1 MVTQVSTPTMEEQMA
16 LSLVSHV
23 PDLIDSRGW
32 TFDQFAGYCRI
43 EGLSD
48 FTARRLADGD
58 TRMNTETL
66 YKVCKALSVDIGDVL
81 SRTDM

>member
-1 MVTQVSTPTMEEQMA
+1 MATQLRTPTMEEQME
-16 LSLVSHV
+16 LELTSHV
-23 PDLIDSRGW
+23 PELIESRGW
-32 TFDQFAGYCRI
+32 TFDQFAGYCRL

-66 YKVCKALSVDIGDVL
+66 YKVCKAFSVDIGDVL
-81 SRTDM
+81 SRSDL